1 MKQQTYWQK
10 RNHTAKQTYR
20 TQLQNNKET
29 RKTKNSRTISPRGYY
44 TIQKNTVAKHQIHM
58 GNNKNKPRKQ
68 WHFSSSTQVTTV
80 LQHTSIAL
88 TFLVITTAQYA
99 NKKTQ

>member
-29 RKTKNSRTISPRGYY
+29 HKTKNSRQISPRGYY

-58 GNNKNKPRKQ
+58 GEQKQ
-68 WHFSSSTQVTTV
+68 T
-80 LQHTSIAL
+80 
-88 TFLVITTAQYA
+88 
-99 NKKTQ
+99 KKTSSGTFPAQHRSRLSRSTPLSH